1 MAQAGVHGLLALA
14 INKWVPDKKWLFI
27 GILLGSIAP
36 DLDNLAVA
44 VATISGKSTNGLHR
58 TFTHSLITVG
68 SVILLFY
75 LIAKITK
82 QTQWWNLGLGLG
94 IGIFLHILLDLLIW
108 FNGVEI
114 LWPFPSWINLWEGVN
129 PPDWFNKLLMPLE
142 FLFFALYFILLQNW
156 AINSGTDSDYLPK
169 LKIWIISQILLF
181 VIFLGLVHTL
191 NRFFML
197 PYGLFYL
204 LSLGL
209 AFGVTFRMNR
219 TLELHS

>member
-1 MAQAGVHGLLALA
+1 
-14 INKWVPDKKWLFI
+14 
-27 GILLGSIAP
+27 
-36 DLDNLAVA
+36 
-44 VATISGKSTNGLHR
+44 
-58 TFTHSLITVG
+58 
-68 SVILLFY
+68 
-75 LIAKITK
+75 
-82 QTQWWNLGLGLG
+82 
-94 IGIFLHILLDLLIW
+94 
-108 FNGVEI
+108 
-114 LWPFPSWINLWEGVN
+114 
-129 PPDWFNKLLMPLE
+129 MPLE